1 MVADPG
7 AGTTRGL
14 HGSFTISPVR
24 ATQHTGFL
32 AVMDSSHLT
41 RKLVVAAH
49 AGLAGSL
56 VGATALHIGWAKQV
70 DTVRHTVSDYA
81 LSENAAAVFAGTVA
95 SLSAGSAALLAGLV
109 RSRLPI
115 GAPATALLGVWCGGM
130 ALTGIFRTDPQ
141 GGVPTARG
149 LTHRYAAGGAIA
161 TLPAV
166 GLLIA
171 RRLQGMP
178 GWERKART
186 LRRISWASAAG
197 GLAFLATH
205 LSATAAR
212 PTPAVRAIGG
222 WLGLAE
228 RAALTLELSLLFQ
241 LAEAVH
247 ASREER

>member
-1 MVADPG
+1 
-7 AGTTRGL
+7 
-14 HGSFTISPVR
+14 
-24 ATQHTGFL
+24 
-32 AVMDSSHLT
+32 MDSSHLT
-41 RKLVVAAH
+41 RKLVVATH
-49 AGLAGSL
+49 AGLVGSL

-81 LSENAAAVFAGTVA
+81 LSKNTAAVFAGTVA
-95 SLSAGSAALLAGLV
+95 SLSVGSAALLAGLV

-130 ALTGIFRTDPQ
+130 TLTGIFRTDPQ

-178 GWERKART
+178 GWERKARP
-186 LRRISWASAAG
+186 LRRVSWASAVG
-197 GLAFLATH
+197 GLAFLVTH
-205 LSATAAR
+205 VSATVEWGWGHDRGRIPADAAAR
-212 PTPAVRAIGG
+212 
-222 WLGLAE
+222 
-228 RAALTLELSLLFQ
+228 RAATRFW
-241 LAEAVH
+241 
-247 ASREER
+247 SRRPVRRHWSGPRRSRSCLVLRRPSRRSRACR

>member
-1 MVADPG
+1 
-7 AGTTRGL
+7 
-14 HGSFTISPVR
+14 
-24 ATQHTGFL
+24 
-32 AVMDSSHLT
+32 MDSSHLT
-41 RKLVVAAH
+41 RKLVVATH
-49 AGLAGSL
+49 AGLVGSL

-81 LSENAAAVFAGTVA
+81 LSKNTAAVFAGTVA
-95 SLSAGSAALLAGLV
+95 SLSVGSAALLAGLV

-130 ALTGIFRTDPQ
+130 TLTGIFRTDPQ

-178 GWERKART
+178 GWERKARP
-186 LRRISWASAAG
+186 LRRVSWASAVG
-197 GLAFLATH
+197 GLAFLVTH
-205 LSATAAR
+205 VSATRSSSSACHY
-212 PTPAVRAIGG
+212 VRAGPPDPVSPHRVRARCTG
-222 WLGLAE
+222 AAEATLKESLGLDPSAE
-228 RAALTLELSLLFQ
+228 LRELYW
-241 LAEAVH
+241 
-247 ASREER
+247 ASRDPAPAR